1 MIAVSSSGKNF
12 SALASYLTTGRTG
25 EERGRIAWSASRN
38 LPTDDPEL
46 AATFMRATAARS
58 DRVEKPV
65 YHIALSFDAGD
76 AVDRAA
82 MERVTNRV
90 LDRLGLG
97 EHQSVVVA
105 HRDRDHPHVHIF
117 VNRVHPETGK
127 AWERWKD
134 QPLIQQVLR
143 EEESALGLRHVTPSL
158 TMNRDRAVDVH
169 ELFTDGPRDP
179 ATKRADAPHHG
190 REEPRSR
197 VEQVKRDLEQYERVS
212 ELSRE
217 HYVAKLE
224 VEAARSR
231 ATQIDSAFDRA
242 SREDEAFTH
251 ALGKV
256 FKKPE
261 EAKRAFVSHVRE
273 EGLDAAVRSL
283 HERPERFG
291 ALTTEER
298 RRAFGLVRGE
308 DDHRARSAAPEAAR
322 RGAAAVEAEAVAWAA
337 VLDARA
343 RRLEETF
350 ERQLRIVYEGPATA
364 RDRFESVARESGA
377 EHAVETMKAN
387 PAEFGRIRASIALD
401 GLGLSAATHRAAEA
415 GREAVQARDQ
425 ARAANADTAPARV
438 DVAQLST
445 EHRATRQHLERATER
460 ERGIREEL
468 KRRPRES
475 ELRQR
480 IARTM
485 DMLLPHEA
493 RRLKMAVTRPH
504 LALAA
509 SVKSAAREVLLGPDN
524 ERQR

>member
-25 EERGRIAWSASRN
+25 EERGRIAWSSSRN

-65 YHIALSFDAGD
+65 YHIALSFDPGD
-76 AVDRAA
+76 SVDRAA
-82 MERVTNRV
+82 MERVANRV
-90 LDRLGLG
+90 LDRLGLA
-97 EHQSVVVA
+97 EHQTVIVA
-105 HRDRDHPHVHIF
+105 HQDRDHPHVHIF

-134 QPLIQQVLR
+134 QPVIQQVLR
-143 EEESALGLRHVTPSL
+143 EEEAALRLRRVAPSL
-158 TMNRDRAVDVH
+158 TMERYGAVDAPG
-169 ELFTDGPRDP
+169 LFRDWP
-179 ATKRADAPHHG
+179 WEVTASRPVAPHRD

-197 VEQVKRDLEQYERVS
+197 VEQLKRDLEQYERVS

-217 HYVAKLE
+217 HYAAKLE

-231 ATQIDSAFDRA
+231 TTQVDAAFERA
-242 SREDEAFTH
+242 RKEDDAFTH
-251 ALGKV
+251 ALGTM
-256 FKKPE
+256 FTNPE
-261 EAKRAFVSHVRE
+261 EAKHALLRRAHE
-273 EGLDAAVRSL
+273 EGLDAAARAL
-283 HERPERFG
+283 QERPEQFG
-291 ALTTEER
+291 TLQTEER
-298 RRAFGLVRGE
+298 RRAFGLVRTE
-308 DDHRARSAAPEAAR
+308 DDQKARAAAPEAAR
-322 RGAAAVEAEAVAWAA
+322 RGVAAVEAEAEAWVA
-337 VLDARA
+337 VLEARA

-350 ERQLRIVYEGPATA
+350 ERQLRTIYEGPATA
-364 RDRFESVARESGA
+364 RDRFESVARQSRA
-377 EHAVETMKAN
+377 EHAVETMKGN

-401 GLGLSAATHRAAEA
+401 DVRLSASADRAAEA
-415 GREAVQARDQ
+415 GREAVQAREQ
-425 ARAANADTAPARV
+425 ARAAGAEGRPARI

-445 EHRATRQHLERATER
+445 ERQTTREHLERATER
-460 ERGIREEL
+460 ERGIRGEL

-485 DMLLPHEA
+485 HMLLPHEA